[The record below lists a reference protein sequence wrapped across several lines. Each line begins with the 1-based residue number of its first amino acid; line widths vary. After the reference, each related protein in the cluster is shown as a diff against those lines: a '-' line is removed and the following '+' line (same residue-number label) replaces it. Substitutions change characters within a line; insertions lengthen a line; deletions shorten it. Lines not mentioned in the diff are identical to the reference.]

1 MKRTSFLFC
10 IESSLTKKLNS
21 LRKDSIV
28 LILKRRRDKEERTY
42 STLKT
47 MSPKNIITLESLLL
61 QKIEEQTELLWELSQ
76 KETVFE

>member
-28 LILKRRRDKEERTY
+28 LILKRRRDKEERIY
-42 STLKT
+42 STLNK
-47 MSPKNIITLESLLL
+47 MSPKSIITLESLLL
-61 QKIEEQTELLWELSQ
+61 QKIEE
-76 KETVFE
+76 